1 MIKNANTTRSLSRA
15 STVMGARCEETK
27 ADMAQLT
34 KALMGGA
41 KAEME
46 TVSIPNIPGVKDD
59 VIFCAVNGV
68 KFYFLRGDTVEMPK
82 AVFEVL
88 RNTGTI

>member
-1 MIKNANTTRSLSRA
+1 MVHVNTTRSIDRA
-15 STVMGARCEETK
+15 STILGARCEETK
-27 ADMAQLT
+27 KGMSEL
-34 KALMGGA
+34 A
-41 KAEME
+41 KRLYGSAKPEME
-46 TVSIPNIPGVKDD
+46 KVALPILPGVKDD